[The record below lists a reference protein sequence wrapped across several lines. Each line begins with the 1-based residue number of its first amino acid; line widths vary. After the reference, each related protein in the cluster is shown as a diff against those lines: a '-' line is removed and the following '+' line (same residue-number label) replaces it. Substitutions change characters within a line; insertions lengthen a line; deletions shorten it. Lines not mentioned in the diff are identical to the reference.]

1 LHKINDIIGSWCTN
15 DVSSLF
21 LNIIDIVD
29 DDDISYILLNL
40 FGGVMAFIASYL
52 INYIPFMVLESAWTV
67 ISLWGLYDYIIRKQ
81 MKKINLND
89 CKK

>member
-1 LHKINDIIGSWCTN
+1 LHGNKRYNRFNWCTN
-15 DVSSLF
+15 DVSSPF

-40 FGGVMAFIASYL
+40 FGVMAFIASYL

-67 ISLWGLYDYIIRKQ
+67 ISWDYMII
-81 MKKINLND
+81 
-89 CKK
+89 

>member
-1 LHKINDIIGSWCTN
+1 
-15 DVSSLF
+15 
-21 LNIIDIVD
+21 
-29 DDDISYILLNL
+29 
-40 FGGVMAFIASYL
+40 MAFIASYL

>member
-1 LHKINDIIGSWCTN
+1 MEINDIIGSIG
-15 DVSSLF
+15 VLMMLVAFF

-67 ISLWGLYDYIIRKQ
+67 ISLWGLYDYIIRKN
-81 MKKINLND
+81 K
-89 CKK
+89 